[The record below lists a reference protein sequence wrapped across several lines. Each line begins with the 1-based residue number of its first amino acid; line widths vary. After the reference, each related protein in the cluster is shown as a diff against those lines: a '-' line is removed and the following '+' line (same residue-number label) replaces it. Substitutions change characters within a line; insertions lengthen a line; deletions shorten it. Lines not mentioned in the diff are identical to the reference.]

1 MQLRLIRF
9 KYYFKRPYYYRF
21 KSKIIRKVLRH
32 YRVQF
37 RHIKFSDDQVV
48 IGVKNKK
55 ARREYKETLPY
66 NCFDK
71 KNYELFRE

>member
-9 KYYFKRPYYYRF
+9 KYYFKRAYYYRF
-21 KSKIIRKVLRH
+21 KLKITRKVLRH

-37 RHIKFSDDQVV
+37 RRIKFSDDQVV

-55 ARREYKETLPY
+55 ARREYEETLSY

-71 KNYELFRE
+71 KFYELFRK